1 MMAIDKEKTKELLT
15 TIDDLFEAIP
25 VKNDAL
31 KTRIKEMVLGP
42 ALDDIRKL
50 IEESRPPVLMLMGRR
65 GHGKSSLI
73 NALAGKEV
81 ATVNDFKPQEP
92 QSEPYLITFSEE
104 FSTWKVIDTRGIFE
118 SSKPDGS
125 LEDDSIKVLKDN
137 ILKYKPDVIMHV
149 INTPEVSAAQNDMA
163 FRAELKQFIHKNLEY
178 DIPLVL
184 VLNKA
189 DTFVNPRQWPP
200 EEFANKAAQLDE
212 QMDYVIETML
222 KAQRKPLN
230 ANTPYYGY
238 ELSESDYVG
247 IIPIASLKDD
257 LWNVDTLSDFIGIH
271 LHESAQLDFFQAQ
284 KRKKPLKK
292 LSTSLVKRFST
303 LAGGI
308 GATPIPVADIALLVP
323 MQMLMISL
331 VGALAGRNASKET
344 ALEYLA
350 AAGINIGAG
359 FGFREVARQA
369 TKLIPFGGI
378 AISGTIAATSTW
390 GIGKSAEAYFFNNEM
405 KPPKSFKKNKELTD
419 RSDHQ

>member
-1 MMAIDKEKTKELLT
+1 MAIDKEKTKELLE
-15 TIDDLFEAIP
+15 TIDELFEAIP
-25 VKNDAL
+25 VKNEPL
-31 KTRIKEMVLGP
+31 KTRIKDIVLGP

-50 IEESRPPVLMLMGRR
+50 VDESRPPVLMLMGRR

-92 QSEPYLITFSEE
+92 QSEPYLITFAEE
-104 FSTWKVIDTRGIFE
+104 FSTWKVVDTRGIFE

-125 LEDDSIKVLKDN
+125 LEDDSITVLKDN
-137 ILKYKPDVIMHV
+137 ILKHKPDVILHV

-163 FRAELKQFIHKNLEY
+163 FRVELKTFIKHNLDY
-178 DIPLVL
+178 DIPLVMI
-184 VLNKA
+184 LNKA

-200 EEFANKAAQLDE
+200 EEFALKAAQLDE

-222 KAQRKPLN
+222 DAKKKPLN

-238 ELSESDYVG
+238 ELSESDYIG
-247 IIPIASLKDD
+247 IIPVASLHGD
-257 LWNVDTLSDFIGIH
+257 LWNIDTLSDFIGNN

-292 LSTSLVKRFST
+292 LSTSIIKRFST

-323 MQMLMISL
+323 VQMLMISII
-331 VGALAGRNASKET
+331 GALAGRNASKET

-350 AAGINIGAG
+350 AAGINIGVG

-369 TKLIPFGGI
+369 SKLIPFGGI

-390 GIGKSAEAYFFNNEM
+390 GVGKSAETYFFNNEI
-405 KPPKSFKKNKELTD
+405 KSPKSFK
-419 RSDHQ
+419 RSEKSVTRGDDA

>member
-1 MMAIDKEKTKELLT
+1 MAIDKKKTKELLT
-15 TIDDLFEAIP
+15 TIDELFETIP
-25 VKNDAL
+25 VKNEAI
-31 KTRIKEMVLGP
+31 KMRIKEMVLGP

-50 IEESRPPVLMLMGRR
+50 IDESRPPVLMLMGRR

-73 NALAGKEV
+73 NALAGKDV
-81 ATVNDFKPQEP
+81 ATVNDFRPQEP
-92 QSEPYLITFSEE
+92 ESDPYLITFKEE
-104 FSTWKVIDTRGIFE
+104 FSTWKVVDTRGIFE

-125 LEDDSIKVLKDN
+125 LEDDSVKVLKDN
-137 ILKYKPDVIMHV
+137 VLKYKPDVILHV

-163 FRAELKQFIHKNLEY
+163 FRMELKKFIKNNLEY
-178 DIPLVL
+178 DIPLVMI
-184 VLNKA
+184 LNKA

-200 EEFANKAAQLDE
+200 EEFAIKAAQLDE

-222 KAQRKPLN
+222 HADKKPLN

-238 ELSESDYVG
+238 ELTHSDYVG
-247 IIPIASLKDD
+247 IIPVASLKDD
-257 LWNVDTLSDFIGIH
+257 LWNIDTLSDFIGNN

-292 LSTSLVKRFST
+292 LSTSLIKRFST

-308 GATPIPVADIALLVP
+308 GTTPIPVADIAILIPV
-323 MQMLMISL
+323 QMLMISI

-350 AAGINIGAG
+350 AAGINVGAG

-369 TKLIPFGGI
+369 SKLIPFGGI
-378 AISGTIAATSTW
+378 AISGTIAAASTW
-390 GIGKSAEAYFFNNEM
+390 GIGKSAEAYFFNDET
-405 KPPKSFKKNKELTD
+405 KSPKSFKNNRDLPD
-419 RSDHQ
+419 RGEEA